1 MRRFVAPL
9 LVALLSA
16 CATMHGPQT
25 ITLSTAE
32 IEQQIQVELGGVM
45 EVFKGIDARRP
56 EVSLMPTSERLLLE
70 WNFKPADRPT
80 GLSVGIAVELSG
92 KPVLNVARN
101 GIDLTQARIED
112 VRLAGLLRFLSLARL
127 VDQKGMTLPDLPLMS
142 LPADRLRQSN
152 VAYEATGVSVGYMG
166 LKIDIVPR

>member
-1 MRRFVAPL
+1 MRGFVAPL

-32 IEQQIQVELGGVM
+32 IEQQIQVELGGVVEM
-45 EVFKGIDARRP
+45 FKGLDARRP
-56 EVSLMPTSERLLLE
+56 EVSLMPASERLLLE
-70 WNFKPADRPT
+70 WNFKLADGPT
-80 GLSVGIAVELSG
+80 GSPVGIAVELSG

-152 VAYEATGVSVGYMG
+152 VAYEATGVSVGYTG

>member
-1 MRRFVAPL
+1 MRRFVAPV

-32 IEQQIQVELGGVM
+32 IEQQIQVDLGGVVEM
-45 EVFKGIDARRP
+45 FKGLDARRP
-56 EVSLMPTSERLLLE
+56 EVSLMPASERLLLE
-70 WNFKPADRPT
+70 WNFKLPDGPT
-80 GLSVGIAVELSG
+80 GSPVGIAVELSG
-92 KPVLNVARN
+92 KPVLNAARN
-101 GIDLTQARIED
+101 GIDLTQVRIED

-127 VDQKGMTLPDLPLMS
+127 ADQKGMTLPDLPLMT
-142 LPADRLRQSN
+142 LPTDRLRQSN
-152 VAYEATGVSVGYMG
+152 VAYEATGVSVGYTG